1 MQTAVRQLLWDFL
14 TAIVFL
20 VAYGL
25 SDNLYLATA
34 TAVAAGVAQ
43 FVVIWLQGRSVD
55 SMQWLALGLVL
66 VLGLATLITQDSR
79 FIMVK
84 PSIIHAAIGVV
95 MLRPGWM
102 IRYLPP
108 IARDN
113 LPESLMIKS
122 GYAWAALMLGL
133 AALNL
138 VIATAF
144 EFRVWAWFI
153 SFAAVGAKVVAFLAQ
168 YVVFRTVIRRKLR
181 RDRRVG
187 LAGELSDEWL
197 DAVRKAQPPTRHSG
211 NTN

>member
-20 VAYGL
+20 VAYVL

-34 TAVAAGVAQ
+34 MAVAAGVAQ
-43 FVVIWLQGRSVD
+43 FAAIKLQGRSID
-55 SMQWLALGLVL
+55 TMQWLALGLVL

-108 IARDN
+108 AARDN
-113 LPESLMIKS
+113 LPESLMVRS
-122 GYAWAALMLGL
+122 GYAWAGLMIGL

-138 VIATAF
+138 IIAAAF

-153 SFAAVGAKVVAFLAQ
+153 TVGAVGAKVAAFLAQ
-168 YVVFRTVIRRKLR
+168 YVVFRTIVRRRLR
-181 RDRRVG
+181 
-187 LAGELSDEWL
+187 
-197 DAVRKAQPPTRHSG
+197 AQPAA
-211 NTN
+211 

>member
-1 MQTAVRQLLWDFL
+1 MQTAVRQLAWDFL

-20 VAYGL
+20 IAYGL
-25 SDNLYLATA
+25 TDNLYLATA
-34 TAVAAGVAQ
+34 IAVASGVAQ
-43 FVVIWLQGRSVD
+43 FAVIRLQGRSVD
-55 SMQWLALGLVL
+55 TMQWLALGLVL

-113 LPESLMIKS
+113 LPERFMVNA
-122 GYAWAALMLGL
+122 GYAWAALMIGL
-133 AALNL
+133 AVLNL
-138 VIATAF
+138 IIAAAF

-153 SFAAVGAKVVAFLAQ
+153 TVGAVGAKVAAFLAQ
-168 YVVFRTVIRRKLR
+168 YIVFRAVIRRKLR

-187 LAGELSDEWL
+187 LGGDLSDEWL
-197 DAVRKAQPPTRHSG
+197 DAARKARAPTRRPG
-211 NTN
+211 R